1 MSSGMIKTTIREI
14 IGSLGRYMAIFA
26 IVMLGVGLFAGLKA
40 TTPAM
45 IATENT
51 YLMQQNFFDFRLLS
65 TIGFTEDDVETLMSL
80 SEVADVEGG
89 VCVDAICALEEGNE
103 SVYKFHT
110 IPERINK
117 IVITAGRMPEKA
129 GECVLD
135 DALFGEEVIGSQIT
149 VTDNNLEDTLEMFGT
164 RTFTVVG
171 VARSPYYINFER
183 GTASIGDGK
192 VSAFVYVSKE
202 AFACDYLTEIYVTT
216 KLEYDV
222 YTKEYEDYIDAL
234 LDGME
239 EKTGILVFDRYNE
252 LIAEAQEKIDD
263 AQKEL
268 DDKEAEAEKELDDAW
283 KEIQDGEQELADGE
297 QEIKDGEQKIKDGK
311 KEIADHEQEIKDG
324 EQELIDGEQEIREK
338 EQELKDAE
346 EEVSYHE
353 WEIFDSE
360 LKLAGSKDELE
371 AAKKELQEKEAKLLE
386 QEEALLAQ
394 EEELIKQEQELS
406 GKQTELA
413 SQVEMMAGMEGIWQ
427 SQEIQLNEQLAQLG
441 QDYADYVNGGGSMT
455 EEDYTA
461 KRNEIL
467 AGLGEIQMYR
477 GQLQALRDGYS
488 QVQGGLVQLQAG
500 FSQIQAGKS
509 EIQSGKEQIR
519 EAKEK
524 IAYNEQVLLEAEI
537 ELAQAKEQ
545 VTDARA
551 ELEDGK
557 VKLAQAKI
565 DLEEGKAEL
574 ENGKVELAQAKT
586 DLADA
591 QKELAE
597 GRVDLEDGKAELE
610 DAKVTYEDAR
620 TEFEEEVADAQL
632 KIDDARTEL
641 AEIEEPDDY
650 VLTRN
655 TNIGYAC
662 YESDSNI
669 VAAIANVFPIFFF
682 LVAALICMT
691 TMNRMVEEQRTQIG
705 VLKAL
710 GYGNGAIMG
719 KFLFYAGSAAFLG
732 AVIGYVGGSWLF
744 PKVIWTG
751 YSIMYSMGEIEY
763 HFDFGLAA
771 ASIAAALLCSM
782 GAAYFSCRYELYSVP
797 ANLIRPKAPK
807 NGKRIFLEKITFIW
821 SRMKFLHKVSV
832 RNIIRYK
839 KRFFMMILGIS
850 GCTALLVT
858 GFGIKDSVTNV
869 ADMQY
874 DQVHIYD
881 MSITFKDG
889 VEQSKKDMLEEQT
902 GGLLA
907 QTAYRSEESVD
918 LDFAGKTKSVYL
930 EVPENAEEIDA
941 FINLHTKDGEPIS
954 YPKEG
959 EAVLTAKIAENM
971 GIKAGDQV
979 ILRDNDMNSLTVTV
993 TALCENFVYN
1003 YIYINKETYEEQ
1015 LGTSPDYK
1023 SAYVIVEEGVN
1034 IHEAAA
1040 VISDNENVLAVS
1052 VIQDMRDRIGAM
1064 MESMNYIVI
1073 LIIACAGSLA
1083 FIVLYNLTNINITE
1097 RIREIA
1103 TIKVLGFYAKETA
1116 DYVFRENL
1124 VLTGMGAVVGL
1135 VLGKWLHW
1143 FVMYN
1148 INIDMISF
1156 KTVIL
1161 PVSYLWS
1168 LLFTFGFALLV
1179 NGLMFFKLEKINMA
1193 ESLKSIE

>member
-14 IGSLGRYMAIFA
+14 KESFGRYMAILA
-26 IVMLGVGLFAGLKA
+26 IVMLGVGLFVGLKT

-51 YLMQQNFFDFRLLS
+51 YLAQQNFFDFRLLS
-65 TIGFTEDDVETLMSL
+65 TIGFTEDDVEALMRL
-80 SEVADVEGG
+80 SEVADAEGG
-89 VCVDAICALEEGNE
+89 ICVDAVCALEKGNE
-103 SVYKFHT
+103 SVYKLHT
-110 IPERINK
+110 VPERINQ
-117 IVITAGRMPEKA
+117 IVITAGRLPEKA

-135 DALFGEEVIGSQIT
+135 NALFGEEVIGSQIT
-149 VTDNNLEDTLEMFGT
+149 VTDNNTEDTLEMFGT

-192 VSAFVYVSKE
+192 VSAFVYVPRE

-216 KLEYDV
+216 KQKYDV
-222 YTKEYEDYIDAL
+222 YTDEYEDYIDAL
-234 LDGME
+234 IDGME
-239 EKTGILVFDRYNE
+239 EKTGILVYNRYDE

-268 DDKEAEAEKELDDAW
+268 DEKEAEAEKELDDAW
-283 KEIQDGEQELADGE
+283 KEIQDGEQKIIDGE
-297 QEIKDGEQKIKDGK
+297 QEIIDGEQRIADGK
-311 KEIADHEQEIKDG
+311 KEIADHEQEIIDG

-360 LKLAGSKDELE
+360 LKLAASRDELE
-371 AAKKELQEKEAKLLE
+371 AGRQELQEKEAKLLE
-386 QEEALLAQ
+386 QEEALLAK
-394 EEELIKQEQELS
+394 EEELIKQEQEAS
-406 GKQTELA
+406 GKQTEIYGRIEVLEELKN
-413 SQVEMMAGMEGIWQ
+413 Q
-427 SQEIQLNEQLAQLG
+427 G
-441 QDYADYVNGGGSMT
+441 QPWSSDDEAKL
-455 EEDYTA
+455 EE
-461 KRNEIL
+461 
-467 AGLGEIQMYR
+467 
-477 GQLQALRDGYS
+477 LQGFYS
-488 QVQGGLVQLQAG
+488 QLQAG
-500 FSQIQAGKS
+500 LAQIQAGLSQIQAGKS

-574 ENGKVELAQAKT
+574 ENGKKELAQAKT

-597 GRVDLEDGKAELE
+597 GRIDLEDGKAELA

-620 TEFEEEVADAQL
+620 IEFEEEVADAQL
-632 KIDDARTEL
+632 KIDDAREEL
-641 AEIEEPDDY
+641 TGIEEPDDY

-669 VAAIANVFPIFFF
+669 VAAIANVFPLFFF

-732 AVIGYVGGSWLF
+732 AVLGCVGGTWLF

-771 ASIAAALLCSM
+771 VSIAAALLCSM

-797 ANLIRPKAPK
+797 ANLIRPKAPRS
-807 NGKRIFLEKITFIW
+807 GKRIFLERITFIW

-889 VEQSKKDMLEEQT
+889 VEQSRKDRLAEQT
-902 GGLLA
+902 KGILA
-907 QTAYRSEESVD
+907 QTAYRYEESVD
-918 LDFAGKTKSVYL
+918 LDFDGKTKSVYL
-930 EVPENAEEIDA
+930 EIPENAEEIDA
-941 FINLHTKDGEPIS
+941 FIDLHTKDGEPIP

-971 GIKAGDQV
+971 GIKEGDQV

-1015 LGTSPDYK
+1015 LGVSPDYK
-1023 SAYVIVEEGVN
+1023 SAYAIVEESAK

-1040 VISDNENVLAVS
+1040 VVSDQDDVLAVS
-1052 VIQDMRDRIGAM
+1052 VVQDMRDRIGTM
-1064 MESMNYIVI
+1064 MKSMDYIVI

-1124 VLTGMGAVVGL
+1124 VLTGLGAVVGL
-1135 VLGKWLHW
+1135 GLGKWLHW

-1156 KTVIL
+1156 KTVIM
-1161 PVSYLWS
+1161 PASYLWS
-1168 LLFTFGFALLV
+1168 LLLTFGFAFLV
-1179 NGLMFFKLEKINMA
+1179 NGMMFFKLEKINMA

>member
-14 IGSLGRYMAIFA
+14 RGSLGRYMAIFA

-239 EKTGILVFDRYNE
+239 KKTGILVFDRYNE

-413 SQVEMMAGMEGIWQ
+413 GQIEALAAMEGTWPAA
-427 SQEIQLNEQLAQLG
+427 ETLLNEKLAQLE
-441 QDYADYVNGGGSMT
+441 QAYANGSGTMT

-655 TNIGYAC
+655 ANIGYAC

-719 KFLFYAGSAAFLG
+719 KFLFYAGSAALLG
-732 AVIGYVGGSWLF
+732 AVVGCAGGTWLF

-763 HFDFGLAA
+763 HFDFWMAA

-881 MSITFKDG
+881 MSITFKDE
-889 VEQSKKDMLEEQT
+889 VDQSEKDMLAEQT
-902 GGLLA
+902 RGMLA
-907 QTAYRSEESVD
+907 QTSYRYEESVD
-918 LDFAGKTKSVYL
+918 LDFAGKTKTVYL
-930 EVPENAEEIDA
+930 EIPENAKEIDA